1 MFFALQSAAFYAT
14 MNKAGA
20 DARRFSTQTI
30 EPKGRN
36 NMKDTKIPTLC
47 EKGAVSQLK
56 GSSFC
61 YQGWPTVCRDEEGTL
76 YAAASSFRCAHVCPF
91 GKNAMFISKNG
102 GKTWSPPIV
111 VNDTYL
117 DDRDAGLLYMGEG
130 RLLLS
135 HFHHP
140 ATYYETNKDSLLT
153 WAGSD
158 EIKKGFAGVIDGLA
172 CLPEEQRKG
181 GSFVRLSEDYGMTW
195 SENIRVPVTAPH
207 GPCLCPDGSLLY
219 LGKGSFSREED
230 GIDKDEIWAY
240 ASLDGGKTWE
250 KRGLCQK
257 PADIS
262 WRVLHEPHALALPD
276 GSLLGAIRS
285 EAGSTGGGCFATFIT
300 KSYDGGR
307 TWNSGCGA
315 ACGLPGSADGSYAGV
330 WVDPDDKRKA
340 FAVNGGSRYT
350 TNDGGA
356 SWHGEEIGQSG
367 EFAVDPT
374 DPARFYVKS
383 AAGVFATTDWKR
395 FRFLGLAGESEGA
408 IACDALGRVLVC
420 RGRTGDP
427 AGRGLWRLDPRGGGW
442 VRLHDDALSCAVAS
456 DPSDPT
462 RIILTTSDNPYHD
475 FAGARGVYASSDDG
489 KTWRPANEGLHIRRL
504 TCVAFD
510 PFDGETLVAGTLGGG
525 FVTARWERSRR

>member
-1 MFFALQSAAFYAT
+1 
-14 MNKAGA
+14 
-20 DARRFSTQTI
+20 
-30 EPKGRN
+30 
-36 NMKDTKIPTLC
+36 MKDTKIPTLC
-47 EKGAVSQLK
+47 EKGAVSHLE

-111 VNDTYL
+111 VNDTYS

-140 ATYYETNKDSLLT
+140 ATYYESNKDSLLT

-158 EIKKGFAGVIDGLA
+158 EIKKGFAGVIEGLA
-172 CLPEEQRKG
+172 SLPEEARQA
-181 GSFVRLSEDYGMTW
+181 GSFVRLSEDYGITW

-307 TWNSGCGA
+307 TWSAWRDLGVIGSPPHLLLLSTGEVLCSYGRREKPYGIRA
-315 ACGLPGSADGSYAGV
+315 IFSADGGESWGDEYILDEDFETYDLGYPSTAEL
-330 WVDPDDKRKA
+330 DDGSLIT
-340 FAVNGGSRYT
+340 VYYGHHGGPKPNDVLYT
-350 TNDGGA
+350 
-356 SWHGEEIGQSG
+356 
-367 EFAVDPT
+367 
-374 DPARFYVKS
+374 K
-383 AAGVFATTDWKR
+383 WKR
-395 FRFLGLAGESEGA
+395 
-408 IACDALGRVLVC
+408 
-420 RGRTGDP
+420 
-427 AGRGLWRLDPRGGGW
+427 
-442 VRLHDDALSCAVAS
+442 
-456 DPSDPT
+456 
-462 RIILTTSDNPYHD
+462 
-475 FAGARGVYASSDDG
+475 
-489 KTWRPANEGLHIRRL
+489 
-504 TCVAFD
+504 
-510 PFDGETLVAGTLGGG
+510 
-525 FVTARWERSRR
+525 